1 MSEEARTQLQKLE
14 ARIVEIKAKHAPK
27 PEPTG
32 LNFRDEPLTHAF
44 DEWNEY
50 VRQRDIYWDRPSSNQ
65 RALAALVVIV
75 FIILVEW
82 LIPAR

>member
-1 MSEEARTQLQKLE
+1 MADDLRVRLQKLE
-14 ARIVEIKAKHAPK
+14 AQIIDLKAKHAPK

-50 VRQRDIYWDRPSSNQ
+50 VRQRDIYWDRPSSSQ
-65 RALAALVVIV
+65 RALAALVVVV
-75 FIILVEW
+75 FMILIEW
-82 LIPAR
+82 LIPAK